1 VVTSGVLTDTAHE
14 PDPDII
20 AGGRP
25 DDADPSPDAAS
36 SGVPDIVRRRLA
48 RPIGSDLGSW
58 VATGVI
64 VLIAGVLRLYN
75 LRWPP
80 GKIFDELYY
89 ATEGHSL
96 LKHGVE
102 WDDNGGKYVVHPPLG
117 KWCIALGEKIFGY
130 NEFGWRI
137 SAAVAGIACV
147 LILTRIARR
156 LFRST
161 ILGCTAGLLLALDGM
176 QFVLSRTAL
185 LDIFLVF
192 FILAAF
198 ACLVM
203 DREQRRARWLAAL
216 DAGLDP
222 TDPHAG
228 RKAKLGVPW
237 WRLGAA
243 VMLGCAG
250 GVKWS
255 AIYYVLA
262 FILLTMFWEITTRRS
277 AGVPNP
283 ISQAA
288 LPAIGWA
295 AAMMGIVLTVYLL
308 SWSGWFL
315 TDSGYFRHWLRD
327 SGKPE
332 GTFGALQNLWHYHVE
347 AWKFHTGLSSKHQY
361 QSWPWQWLLL
371 GRPVAFYWS
380 GDGPCGA
387 SSCAAEVLLL
397 GTPLL
402 WWSFLPAIIGMA
414 WLGIARRDWR
424 VLAIGVAVAMG
435 ILPWFWNELDNRTMF
450 YFYAAP
456 AGPFLVLAVVYVL
469 GAIIGPPPGTPGVSA
484 DRRLYGALIAGAYIA
499 LVAAC
504 FGYFYP
510 IYSGQHLPYA
520 SWFARMWLG
529 NRWI

>member
-1 VVTSGVLTDTAHE
+1 MTSGLLTDAAQQ

-20 AGGRP
+20 PGGRP
-25 DDADPSPDAAS
+25 AAADQPRQTGPG
-36 SGVPDIVRRRLA
+36 GVPEIVRRRLA
-48 RPIGSDLGSW
+48 RPIGSDSMSW
-58 VATGVI
+58 LATGVV

-75 LRWPP
+75 LRHPP

-89 ATEGHSL
+89 ATEGQSL
-96 LKHGVE
+96 LQHGVE
-102 WDDNGGKYVVHPPLG
+102 WGEEGPKYVVHPPLG
-117 KWCIALGEKIFGY
+117 KWCIALGEWLFGY

-137 SAAVAGIACV
+137 SAAMAGIVCV
-147 LILTRIARR
+147 LMMVRIARR

-161 ILGCTAGLLLALDGM
+161 ILGCAAGLLLALDGM
-176 QFVLSRTAL
+176 HFVLSRTAL

-198 ACLVM
+198 CCLVL

-216 DAGLDP
+216 EAGLDP
-222 TDPHAG
+222 TAPDAD
-228 RKAKLGVPW
+228 RRAKLGVPW

-243 VMLGCAG
+243 VMLGCVG

-255 AIYYVLA
+255 AIYYVLGFVA
-262 FILLTMFWEITTRRS
+262 LMMFWEISTRRS

-283 ISQAA
+283 ISRAA

-295 AAMMGIVLTVYLL
+295 AAMVGIALSVYLL

-315 TDSGYFRHWLRD
+315 TDGGYYRHHLRD
-327 SGKPE
+327 TGNTE
-332 GTFGALQNLWHYHVE
+332 GPFAALQNLWHYHHE
-347 AWKFHTGLSSKHQY
+347 AFKFHTGLSTKHKY

-387 SSCAAEVLLL
+387 ASCAAEVLLL

-402 WWSFLPAIIGMA
+402 WWSFLPALAAMT
-414 WLGIARRDWR
+414 WLGISRRDWR
-424 VLAIGVAVAMG
+424 VLGIGVSVALG
-435 ILPWFWNELDNRTMF
+435 ILPWFWNHLENRTMF

-456 AGPFLVLAVVYVL
+456 AGPFLILAVVYVL
-469 GAIIGPPPGTPGVSA
+469 GAIIGPKPGTPGVDP
-484 DRRLYGALIAGAYIA
+484 DRRLYGALIAGAYVV
-499 LVAAC
+499 LVAAN
-504 FGYFYP
+504 FAYFYP
-510 IYSGQHLPYA
+510 IYTGQNLSYA
-520 SWFARMWLG
+520 SWFTRMWLG
-529 NRWI
+529 NRWV